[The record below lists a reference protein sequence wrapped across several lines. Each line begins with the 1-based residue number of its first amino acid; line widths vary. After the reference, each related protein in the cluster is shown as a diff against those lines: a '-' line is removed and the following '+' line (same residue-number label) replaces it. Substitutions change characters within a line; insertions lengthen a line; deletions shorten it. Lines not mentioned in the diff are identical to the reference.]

1 MSLQN
6 VEKKTVSL
14 TYSMAE
20 ASGLVRFGK
29 MEVLQRPGS
38 DDARKLLLRVAKQVE
53 PIMQK
58 REWNVGSLIEIIPA
72 SP

>member
-1 MSLQN
+1 MGD
-6 VEKKTVSL
+6 
-14 TYSMAE
+14 A
-20 ASGLVRFGK
+20 AGLVRFGK
-29 MEVLQRPGS
+29 MEVMERPGS
-38 DDARKLLLRVAKQVE
+38 DDARKLLLKVAKQVE

>member
-1 MSLQN
+1 
-6 VEKKTVSL
+6 
-14 TYSMAE
+14 MAE